1 MRPALLLTAGLLFVA
16 AALVAAVYFWSPR
29 ANLRVTTG
37 PPGSTAYRFI
47 TAFASVTEANHP
59 RIHVKLVQVADLA
72 ASAKAIEDH
81 VTDLGI
87 VRSDAVIPTN
97 GETIAILR
105 RDVVAFVVAAK
116 SPIDKIPAL
125 AGKTIGIPQG
135 PLQAYNEQ
143 TLDSI
148 LSYYNIPASSV
159 KRVFLPLAE
168 IGAAFHDKHVVA
180 VLAVGP
186 MGQGEV
192 VDVVSAVKL
201 ATKGAPGILAIDEA
215 DAINKRFP
223 GLESIDVPAGAFR
236 GRPPPP
242 DDTVTTLAITYRFVA
257 PNTML
262 DAVAGAIARSIFK
275 TKAQLVAKTPLASQI
290 EAPDPDDKNP
300 VLPVHPGVV
309 AYLNSG
315 EQSFFDEFQKYFYL
329 GGMVL
334 SIAGSVVALLI
345 GRLNRKKSES
355 DLRQINRLIELA
367 DKALAALNSRPWRR
381 SSTGLLRG
389 SSRDKPAVPPTRP
402 RFPSPSHTPSTPS
415 RNNTRRSGK
424 DRQAPS
430 LTKNGEQVL
439 SLRPAETR
447 GIIDFAVRTCQLC
460 SHTAF
465 QWGERPVACQPAIMT
480 GVLS

>member
-1 MRPALLLTAGLLFVA
+1 LRPALLLTAGLLIA
-16 AALVAAVYFWSPR
+16 AAAVVAAVYFWSPQ

-59 RIHVKLVQVADLA
+59 RIHIKLVQVADLA

-81 VTDLGI
+81 ATDLGI

-105 RDVVAFVVAAK
+105 RDVVAFVVPAK
-116 SPIDKIPAL
+116 SPIDKIPSI

-135 PLQAYNEQ
+135 PLQTYNEQ

-148 LSYYNIPASSV
+148 LSYYNIPAN
-159 KRVFLPLAE
+159 KRLFLPLAE
-168 IGAAFHDKHVVA
+168 IGAAVHDKKVAA

-186 MGQGEV
+186 MGPGEV
-192 VDVVSAVKL
+192 VDVVGAVKL

-215 DAINKRFP
+215 DAVNKRFP

-236 GRPPPP
+236 GRPPTP

-334 SIAGSVVALLI
+334 SMVGSAIALLV

-355 DLRQINRLIELA
+355 DLRQIDRLIELA
-367 DKALAALNSRPWRR
+367 DKALAAQPSELKALEEELNRIIAWFVK
-381 SSTGLLRG
+381 GQ
-389 SSRDKPAVPPTRP
+389 A
-402 RFPSPSHTPSTPS
+402 
-415 RNNTRRSGK
+415 SGTA
-424 DRQAPS
+424 DS
-430 LTKNGEQVL
+430 
-439 SLRPAETR
+439 
-447 GIIDFAVRTCQLC
+447 
-460 SHTAF
+460 TAF
-465 QWGERPVACQPAIMT
+465 SIAIAHARHAIEKQREALRQGQT
-480 GVLS
+480 GSMPQKEP

>member
-1 MRPALLLTAGLLFVA
+1 LRPAILLTAGLLVIV

-59 RIHVKLVQVADLA
+59 RIRIKLVQVADLA
-72 ASAKAIEDH
+72 ASARAIEDH
-81 VTDLGI
+81 ATDLGI
-87 VRSDAVIPTN
+87 VRSDGVIPTN

-105 RDVVAFVVAAK
+105 RDVVAFVVPAK
-116 SPIDKIPAL
+116 SSIDKVPSI

-135 PLQAYNEQ
+135 PVQTYNEQ
-143 TLDSI
+143 TLDAI
-148 LSYYNIPASSV
+148 LSYYNIPAKAV
-159 KRVFLPLAE
+159 NRVFLPLAE
-168 IGAAFHDKHVVA
+168 IGAAVHDKKVAA

-186 MGQGEV
+186 IGPGEV
-192 VDVVSAVKL
+192 VDVVGAIKL

-215 DAINKRFP
+215 EAINKRFP
-223 GLESIDVPAGAFR
+223 GIESIDVPAGAFR
-236 GRPPPP
+236 GRPPTP
-242 DDTVTTLAITYRFVA
+242 DDTVTTLAVTYRFVA

-262 DAVAGAIARSIFK
+262 DAVAGAIARSLFT

-334 SIAGSVVALLI
+334 SIIGSAIALLA
-345 GRLNRKKSES
+345 GHLNRRKSES
-355 DLRQINRLIELA
+355 DLRQIDRLIELA
-367 DKALAALNSRPWRR
+367 DKALAAQASELKALEEELNGIIGWFVKRR
-381 SSTGLLRG
+381 AGGTADSTAFSVAIAHAQHAIEKQREELRQGQRG
-389 SSRDKPAVPPTRP
+389 SIP
-402 RFPSPSHTPSTPS
+402 
-415 RNNTRRSGK
+415 
-424 DRQAPS
+424 
-430 LTKNGEQVL
+430 
-439 SLRPAETR
+439 
-447 GIIDFAVRTCQLC
+447 
-460 SHTAF
+460 
-465 QWGERPVACQPAIMT
+465 QPE
-480 GVLS
+480 S

>member
-1 MRPALLLTAGLLFVA
+1 MRPALLLTAGLLIVVA
-16 AALVAAVYFWSPR
+16 ALAAAVYFWSPR

-47 TAFASVTEANHP
+47 TAFASVTEATHP
-59 RIHVKLVQVADLA
+59 RVRVKLVQVADLA

-81 VTDLGI
+81 ATDLGI

-97 GETIAILR
+97 GDTIAILR
-105 RDVVAFVVAAK
+105 RDVVAFVVPAK
-116 SPIDKIPAL
+116 SPIDKIPSVT
-125 AGKTIGIPQG
+125 GKTIGIPQG
-135 PLQAYNEQ
+135 PLQTYNEQ

-148 LSYYNIPASSV
+148 LSYYNIPAKAV
-159 KRVFLPLAE
+159 KRVFLPLGE
-168 IGAAFHDKHVVA
+168 IGAAVHDKHVAA

-186 MGQGEV
+186 MGPGEV
-192 VDVVSAVKL
+192 VDVVDAIKL

-236 GRPPPP
+236 GRPPTP

-300 VLPVHPGVV
+300 ILPVHPGVV

-329 GGMVL
+329 GGIVL
-334 SIAGSVVALLI
+334 SMAGSAIALLV

-355 DLRQINRLIELA
+355 DLRQIDRLIELA
-367 DKALAALNSRPWRR
+367 DKALAARAPNSRPWRR

-389 SSRDKPAVPPTRP
+389 SSKDEPAGPPTRP

-415 RNNTRRSGK
+415 RNSARRSGK
-424 DRQAPS
+424 GGQAPLQQRS
-430 LTKNGEQVL
+430 EDKMKRKNRNR
-439 SLRPAETR
+439 LR
-447 GIIDFAVRTCQLC
+447 C
-460 SHTAF
+460 SPWPRALRRRSPNRRHISTSI
-465 QWGERPVACQPAIMT
+465 R
-480 GVLS
+480 S